1 MPEITLEEYE
11 LMNRILS
18 DTRTGWWKAD
28 YRLQTYFFSKQIMEL
43 TGLPSD
49 RLSFADF
56 LNRIRTDFR
65 FRIGEE
71 IATLEQPYVYDMTF
85 PILCPKGEIWIH
97 IKKLHQEKNAHGDS
111 IITGSIQIVDS
122 PETTKSEQ
130 AAALRINNLLY
141 QLNNISYTLLSF
153 LQNNNKIIYVSLL
166 VILSFFLF
174 LDYIPGMHAYS
185 AWVTPPVA
193 LFLGLSFALLCGQAH
208 PKFNKKISKYLL
220 QYSVVGLGF
229 GMNLQASL
237 ASGKEGM
244 EFTVISVVGT
254 LLIGWGFGRKFLK
267 VDRDTSYLISSGTAI
282 CGGSAIAAVGP
293 VLRAKD
299 SEMSVAL
306 GTIFILNAIA
316 LFIFPVI
323 GHALNMSQH
332 EFGTWAA
339 IAIHD
344 TSSVVGAGAA
354 YGEEALRVAT
364 TIKLTRALWIIPL
377 AIATSFIFKSKGQK
391 ISIPWFIFFFV
402 LAMIV
407 NTYVLNLSET
417 GALIGAGINSIARKA
432 LTITLFFIGA
442 SLSRDVLKAVGIK
455 PLVQGILLWVVISVS
470 TLAYIYW
477 S

>member
-1 MPEITLEEYE
+1 MASNQAL
-11 LMNRILS
+11 
-18 DTRTGWWKAD
+18 A
-28 YRLQTYFFSKQIMEL
+28 
-43 TGLPSD
+43 
-49 RLSFADF
+49 
-56 LNRIRTDFR
+56 
-65 FRIGEE
+65 
-71 IATLEQPYVYDMTF
+71 
-85 PILCPKGEIWIH
+85 KG
-97 IKKLHQEKNAHGDS
+97 NM
-111 IITGSIQIVDS
+111 
-122 PETTKSEQ
+122 
-130 AAALRINNLLY
+130 
-141 QLNNISYTLLSF
+141 SF

-166 VILSFFLF
+166 AILSLFLF

-193 LFLGLSFALLCGQAH
+193 LFLGLAFALLCGQAH
-208 PKFNKKISKYLL
+208 PKFNKKVSKYLL

-244 EFTVISVVGT
+244 EFTIISVVGT
-254 LLIGWGFGRKFLK
+254 LLIGWVIGRKMLK

-293 VLRAKD
+293 VLKAND

-316 LFIFPVI
+316 LFIFPAI
-323 GHALNMSQH
+323 GHALDMSEQ

-354 YGEEALRVAT
+354 YGEEALQVAT

-391 ISIPWFIFFFV
+391 ISIPWFILFFV

-407 NTYVLNLSET
+407 NTYVLGLSET
-417 GALIGAGINSIARKA
+417 GALIGEGINGIARKT

-455 PLVQGILLWVVISVS
+455 PLVQGILLWAVISFS
-470 TLAYIYW
+470 TLVYIYW
-477 S
+477 F